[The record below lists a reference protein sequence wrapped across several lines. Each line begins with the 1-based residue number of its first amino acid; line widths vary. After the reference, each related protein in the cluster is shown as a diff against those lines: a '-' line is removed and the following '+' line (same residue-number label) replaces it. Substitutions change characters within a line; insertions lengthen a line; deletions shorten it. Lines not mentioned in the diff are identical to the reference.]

1 MDPFS
6 KMVVEAV
13 DKVKNAVVKIDVY
26 KSASGKFRPAGSGSG
41 FIFSSDGLV
50 FTNSH
55 VVHGADRIMV
65 SLLNE
70 NEIEAVLVGEDPD
83 TDLAILKIYTDGYSV
98 ARLGDA
104 EQLHIGQ
111 FVIAIGNPYG
121 YQHSVTAGVVSALG
135 RTLRTQSG
143 RLVDNV
149 IQSDAALNPGNS
161 GGPMINT
168 DAEVIGVNTA
178 MINGAQGLSFS
189 VDINTAKEIALQ
201 LINDGKVFKA
211 YLGLALQEVP
221 INQKVLRHFHLP
233 NEKGLFV
240 VGMEPDSPAS
250 RSQLKEGDIIV
261 SFNGKAMNTLHE
273 LFKELTHR
281 DILTAVD
288 VSVIRYNELLN
299 FAVFPVGKQ

>member
-65 SLLNE
+65 SLWNE